1 MLPSNTT
8 KGGFELPNLENT
20 FSMWFDEMHSWTFI
34 SPKPNF
40 TSPSKSRT
48 RQYDAVDWLGIRN
61 TKDLSND
68 GFSAITMF
76 PASSF
81 PTAERKTGFWSN
93 FENAEARLKP
103 TPPVAVRIV
112 AQFDEPLNSKA
123 FSPFHIQ
130 SKLVPPT
137 TNGRF

>member
-1 MLPSNTT
+1 ML
-8 KGGFELPNLENT
+8 
-20 FSMWFDEMHSWTFI
+20 
-34 SPKPNF
+34 
-40 TSPSKSRT
+40 
-48 RQYDAVDWLGIRN
+48 
-61 TKDLSND
+61 
-68 GFSAITMF
+68 

-81 PTAERKTGFWSN
+81 PTADRKIGFSSN

-103 TPPVAVRIV
+103 TPPVAVRSV

-130 SKLVPPT
+130 SKFVPPI